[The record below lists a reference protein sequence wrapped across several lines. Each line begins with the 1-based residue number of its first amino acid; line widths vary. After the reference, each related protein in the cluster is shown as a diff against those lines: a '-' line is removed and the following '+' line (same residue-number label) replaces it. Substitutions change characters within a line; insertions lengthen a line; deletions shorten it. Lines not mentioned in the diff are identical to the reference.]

1 MTGAKRVLIVEDDA
15 ATREAW
21 TDLLVSWGFEAKAA
35 ADGEEGLALVLSY
48 QPHVLLLDIRMP
60 KRNGLEV
67 LREIRERGIDVVTI
81 MISGEGDIPEA
92 VQAIKLGAYDY
103 LRKPVDPP
111 RLQVLLNNLTQQIET
126 SQENQRLRRRLISA
140 GELGQVIGSSLAMR
154 RVMSLIQQVAASS
167 ASVVICGE
175 SGTGK
180 ELVARTIH
188 ELSPRRAGPYVAVNC
203 AAIAETLMESELFGH
218 ERGAF
223 TGADR
228 RHQGCF
234 ELASGGTLLLDE
246 ITEMKIELQPKLLRV
261 LEEQKLRRV
270 GGSVEIP
277 IDVRVLAAS
286 NRDLSSAIREGRLR
300 EDLYY
305 RLNVFAIEIAPL
317 RERIDDLPPLVEHF
331 IRQLSASSGKQ
342 VTGVDNECLE
352 ALKRYSWP
360 GNVRQVRNVI
370 ERALI
375 VSQGPLLT
383 VNDLPAGFQIDRRR
397 KFGLPGTGRLIAER
411 GGEGAAAPHDR
422 IRRRQQ
428 DQGRRDPRHQPQD
441 PLQSAA
447 QLRRRRER
455 SGLRGRSCGR
465 IPGHG
470 TTGQTCRH
478 SPWFHSITLAP
489 VRELG
494 DLVAAVAGS

>member
-1 MTGAKRVLIVEDDA
+1 MAGAKRVLIVEDDA

-67 LREIRERGIDVVTI
+67 LSEIRERGIDVVTI

-228 RHQGCF
+228 RHQRCF
-234 ELASGGTLLLDE
+234 ELASGARCCST
-246 ITEMKIELQPKLLRV
+246 K
-261 LEEQKLRRV
+261 
-270 GGSVEIP
+270 S
-277 IDVRVLAAS
+277 
-286 NRDLSSAIREGRLR
+286 
-300 EDLYY
+300 
-305 RLNVFAIEIAPL
+305 
-317 RERIDDLPPLVEHF
+317 
-331 IRQLSASSGKQ
+331 
-342 VTGVDNECLE
+342 
-352 ALKRYSWP
+352 
-360 GNVRQVRNVI
+360 
-370 ERALI
+370 
-375 VSQGPLLT
+375 
-383 VNDLPAGFQIDRRR
+383 
-397 KFGLPGTGRLIAER
+397 
-411 GGEGAAAPHDR
+411 
-422 IRRRQQ
+422 
-428 DQGRRDPRHQPQD
+428 PR
-441 PLQSAA
+441 
-447 QLRRRRER
+447 
-455 SGLRGRSCGR
+455 
-465 IPGHG
+465 
-470 TTGQTCRH
+470 
-478 SPWFHSITLAP
+478 
-489 VRELG
+489 
-494 DLVAAVAGS
+494 